1 MGLPPL
7 ISTAELH
14 PLLRLP
20 ELRVIDCRFDL
31 GNPAWGEGEF
41 QASRIP
47 GARYAHLNR
56 DLSDLSQQAIH
67 GRHPLPQMSAF
78 SASLSRLGID
88 KHARVVVYDQNQG
101 MYAARLWWLLSACGH
116 PAVQVLDGGYAAWQA
131 AGLPQ
136 DSGPV
141 GPQSPTR
148 LPESL
153 RLQSNEVV
161 EVDQLQRDLARHSV
175 TLLDARAA
183 ARFRGEV
190 EPIDPVAGHVPGA
203 INRPFT
209 LNLDAEGRFK
219 PPAELREEYAA
230 LLVGRTPASVVHMC
244 GSGVTACHNR
254 LAMDVAGLYGSRIY
268 ADSWSG
274 WITDRSRPIATME

>member
-7 ISTAELH
+7 ISTTELH
-14 PLLRLP
+14 ALLGRP

-31 GNPAWGEGEF
+31 GNPAWGEAEF
-41 QASRIP
+41 QAGRIP
-47 GARYAHLNR
+47 GARYAHLDR
-56 DLSDLSQQAIH
+56 DLSDLSQKGSR

-101 MYAARLWWLLSACGH
+101 MYAARLWWLLGACGH
-116 PAVQVLDGGYAAWQA
+116 PAVQVLDGGYARWQA
-131 AGLPQ
+131 EGLPIDTGAASTQ
-136 DSGPV
+136 P
-141 GPQSPTR
+141 PTR

-153 RLQSNEVV
+153 WLQPNEVV
-161 EVDQLQRDLARHSV
+161 EVDRLQHDLAAHSIA
-175 TLLDARAA
+175 LLDARAA

-203 INRPFT
+203 VNRPYT
-209 LNLDAEGRFK
+209 LNLDASGRFK
-219 PPAELREEYAA
+219 PAAQLREEYAA

-254 LAMDVAGLYGSRIY
+254 LAMDVAGLYGSRLY

-274 WITDRSRPIATME
+274 WITDRSRPIATTD